1 MTKGSAIIDHFTDNV
16 VEDYKSL
23 DFEFYDE
30 HVLAI
35 KDDDELNNWWT
46 VYFDGVMN
54 ILEKWARAV
63 IIYPEKKLYHV
74 LMRL

>member
-1 MTKGSAIIDHFTDNV
+1 MKKGSAIIDHFTDNV

-35 KDDDELNNWWT
+35 KDDDELNNW
-46 VYFDGVMN
+46 
-54 ILEKWARAV
+54 
-63 IIYPEKKLYHV
+63 
-74 LMRL
+74 